1 VFSLFLVSVLS
12 IRIAHQKN
20 VDEPL
25 FQSWMTQYNKVYTQS
40 EEYNKRLAIFS
51 ENLKRIEVLNKDSE
65 INGGATFNVTKFS
78 DYTPEEFKSIFL
90 NSLIKGVRHRHR
102 KVLAL
107 PGVAVPDTY
116 DWKTTGKITPVK
128 DQGQCGSCWAFSVT
142 ENIESVWLIAK
153 SLTTADFQPLAPQQI
168 VDCDGSDGGCNG
180 GDPPTAYE
188 YVISAG
194 GMEPEKDYP
203 YKAEDETCR
212 FKKNEVT
219 VSITGWKYITKSKDE
234 AAMKEAVA
242 TVAPLSIC
250 VDAEP
255 WQSYSGGIMTARQCG
270 NQLDHCV
277 QISGYD
283 TSASTPY
290 WSVRNSWGSDWGEN
304 GYIRLQYGANTC
316 GLADEATTAVIA

>member
-1 VFSLFLVSVLS
+1 LISLFLVSVLS
-12 IRIAHQKN
+12 IGIRPTKN
-20 VDEPL
+20 EDEL
-25 FQSWMTQYNKVYTQS
+25 VFQSFVNQYNKVYPTS
-40 EEYNKRLAIFS
+40 DEYFKRLNIFS
-51 ENLKRIEVLNKDSE
+51 ENLVRINNLNKDSE
-65 INGGATFNVTKFS
+65 VNGGATFNITKFS
-78 DYTPEEFKSIFL
+78 DYTPQEFKNIFL
-90 NSLIKGVRHRHR
+90 NSLVKGVRPRHR
-102 KVLAL
+102 DVLEL
-107 PGVAVPDTY
+107 PGSGVPDTF
-116 DWKTTGKITPVK
+116 DWKSQGKITPVK

-153 SLTTADFQPLAPQQI
+153 SIDASSFSPLAPQQI
-168 VDCDGSDGGCNG
+168 VDCDSSDGGCNG
-180 GDPPTAYE
+180 GDPPTAYA

-212 FKKNEVT
+212 FKKADVT
-219 VSITGWKYITKSKDE
+219 VTISGWKYATKTKNE
-234 AAMKEAVA
+234 AQMKEAVA

-255 WQSYSGGIMTARQCG
+255 WQSYYGGIMTARQCG
-270 NQLDHCV
+270 NSLDHCV

-304 GYIRLQYGANTC
+304 GYIRLAYGTNTC
-316 GLADEATTAVIA
+316 GLADEATTATV